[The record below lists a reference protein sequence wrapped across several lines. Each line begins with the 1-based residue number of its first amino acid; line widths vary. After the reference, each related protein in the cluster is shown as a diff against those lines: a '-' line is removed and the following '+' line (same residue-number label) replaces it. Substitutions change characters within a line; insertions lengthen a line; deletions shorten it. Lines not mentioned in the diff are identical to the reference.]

1 MAPDIVHTPMTTS
14 MTAMKLTTAEAT
26 SLSTIRETAS
36 FASGAGAGASASA
49 PSTSTPSSG
58 LREFM
63 SSGASFVRAQQG
75 PARHALPPCG
85 RQARRVARAETRGRT
100 RAAPAPTPPHD
111 SIAASSRTAPPR
123 PAALRGAPRGRLKSP
138 LSVPPRANAART
150 RCGKP
155 PRPRPLPP
163 RRCPAQTAARA
174 FCRFMVALRKARF

>member
-36 FASGAGAGASASA
+36 FSSGAGAGASASA

-85 RQARRVARAETRGRT
+85 RQARRVARADTRGRT

-123 PAALRGAPRGRLKSP
+123 PAALPEGDSNLPSPSRLARTQRARAVASPPAPFLP
-138 LSVPPRANAART
+138 NVAQPRRQRALLAARS
-150 RCGKP
+150 RS
-155 PRPRPLPP
+155 
-163 RRCPAQTAARA
+163 
-174 FCRFMVALRKARF
+174 CRGS